1 LTEERRELN
10 NKFFMILKNFNL
22 TKVFKF
28 FKTVSDHK
36 NIIPEFA
43 RKIAFQR
50 WAIAIFLS
58 VVLSLLLT
66 PKVYFSYPEYKVG
79 SIAIRDVRA
88 DHDLLVEDRVATD
101 QKKIEVVKDVQSV
114 YDYDSDATSQL
125 KATISKVFSSA
136 EQSFTV
142 IGTEHVSMQTS
153 LNKVRN
159 EFANLLGITLTDDEF
174 NILQKYKFSTYISEK
189 ISKIIAS
196 VYNSELIINT
206 DLTKQDMENGI
217 IIRDIRTQKEKNE
230 RKLNS
235 IKHIKSIDTT
245 ILKKATNIL
254 NNSNEDLRRVAISL
268 SKKLIQP
275 NLTFNKNASE
285 RKKQILQAD
294 IKPVFFQVMKDEMI
308 IREGQKISSSDLDKL
323 NAFFKIKGEK
333 GFSNIYILFG
343 TFFLILS
350 LSIVLFQLAKIWIQ
364 SDEKISDIIFLGIT
378 ALFQILLIKSGIFM
392 SEAISRAF
400 PFFPTETCFYAIPFA
415 AGAMLVGIFINR
427 SVALIFSIYSSFL
440 AAFLF
445 EGEISMM
452 LFAFLG
458 SVAASYQ
465 ISHCKQRSAF
475 FKIGFLLGLL
485 NCATILSLCLFSPSS
500 SIISASTV
508 IKLSVGFVGGIFSGI
523 FVAGITPLFETLFNY
538 TTDIKLLELANL
550 NQPIFQRMIM
560 EAPGTY
566 HHSIIVAS
574 LVEAAAEAIGANPLL
589 AKVSAY
595 YHDVG
600 KIKKPQYFIEN
611 QQNGENKHVK
621 LSPRMS
627 SLIITTHVK
636 EGCELASKAKLGT
649 QITNIIRE
657 HHGTSLVS
665 YFYEKAKKDRDPS
678 IRSLPESDF
687 RYAGPKPQS
696 REAGLVLLG
705 DVIEASSRT
714 LSNPTPARI
723 KNLVRERI
731 ERVLMDGQLDDC
743 ELTLHDLN
751 KIAENFMRILN
762 GIFHQR
768 INYPDLVIREFNGS
782 RKENNVDTNRK
793 QAEKNK
799 R

>member
-1 LTEERRELN
+1 MIPNSLN
-10 NKFFMILKNFNL
+10 LNKVI
-22 TKVFKF
+22 KF
-28 FKTVSDHK
+28 FKTVSNKK

-43 RKIAFQR
+43 RKKAFQR
-50 WAIAIFLS
+50 WAIVIFLS
-58 VVLSLLLT
+58 AILSLLLT
-66 PKVYFSYPEYKVG
+66 PQVYFSYPEYKVG

-88 DHDLLVEDRVATD
+88 DHDLLVEDRSATE
-101 QKKIEVVKDVQSV
+101 QKKTELVKDVQSV
-114 YDYDSDATSQL
+114 YDYDSDTASQL
-125 KATISKVFSSA
+125 KSTIVRVFSFA

-142 IGTEHVSMQTS
+142 NGSETVLTQASV
-153 LNKVRN
+153 NKVRN
-159 EFANLLGITLTDDEF
+159 NLVNSLGITLTDDEF
-174 NILQKYKFSTYISEK
+174 NILQKYKFSPFISEK
-189 ISKIIAS
+189 ISKIMVS

-206 DLTKQDMENGI
+206 AFTKQDTENGI

-230 RKLNS
+230 INLDY

-245 ILKKATNIL
+245 ILRKSNNIL
-254 NNSNEDLRRVAISL
+254 NNIDDNLRGVVISI
-268 SKKLIQP
+268 SRKLIQP

-285 RKKQILQAD
+285 RQKQILQAD
-294 IKPVFFQVMKDEMI
+294 FKPVFFQVLKDEMI

-323 NAFFKIKGEK
+323 NALFKIKGEK
-333 GFSNIYILFG
+333 NVSNIYILFG

-350 LSIVLFQLAKIWIQ
+350 LSIVLFQLSKIWIL
-364 SDEKISDIIFLGIT
+364 SDENISDIVFLSIT
-378 ALFQILLIKSGIFM
+378 SLFQILLIKSGIFI
-392 SEAISRAF
+392 SEAINRSF
-400 PFFPTETCFYAIPFA
+400 PFFPTETFFYAIPFA
-415 AGAMLVGIFINR
+415 AGAMLVGIFINKN
-427 SVALIFSIYSSFL
+427 VALIFSIYSSFL

-458 SVAASYQ
+458 SAAASYQ
-465 ISHCKQRSAF
+465 VSHCKQRSAF
-475 FKIGFLLGLL
+475 FKIGLLLGLL
-485 NCATILSLCLFSPSS
+485 NGATILSLCLFSPSS
-500 SIISASTV
+500 SIISSSTV
-508 IKLSVGFVGGIFSGI
+508 IKFSMGFVGGVVSGI

-595 YHDVG
+595 YHDIG

-621 LSPRMS
+621 LSPKMS

-636 EGCELASKAKLGT
+636 EGCELAHKAKLGT

-687 RYAGPKPQS
+687 RYVGPKPQS

-731 ERVLMDGQLDDC
+731 ERVFMDGQLDDC

-751 KIAENFMRILN
+751 KIAETFIRILN

-768 INYPDLVIREFNGS
+768 IDYPDLVIREFNGS
-782 RKENNVDTNRK
+782 RKESNVDTNRR

>member
-1 LTEERRELN
+1 MSN
-10 NKFFMILKNFNL
+10 NLIL
-22 TKVFKF
+22 TKYFKI
-28 FKTVSDHK
+28 FKTISNQK
-36 NIIPEFA
+36 KIIPEFA
-43 RKIAFQR
+43 RKRSFQR
-50 WAIAIFLS
+50 WAIAFFLS
-58 VVLSLLLT
+58 AILSLLLT
-66 PKVYFSYPEYKVG
+66 PQVYFSYPEYKVG

-88 DHDLLVEDRVATD
+88 DHDLLVEDKAATE
-101 QKKIEVVKDVQSV
+101 QRKIELAKDVQSV
-114 YDYDSDATSQL
+114 YDYDSDTASQL
-125 KATISKVFSSA
+125 KATISKAFSSA
-136 EQSFTV
+136 EQSFAVNGIEPVFTKV
-142 IGTEHVSMQTS
+142 T

-159 EFANLLGITLTDDEF
+159 DFKNILGITLTDDEF
-174 NILQKYKFSTYISEK
+174 NILQKYKFSPYISEN
-189 ISKIIAS
+189 ISRIMAS
-196 VYNSELIINT
+196 IYNSELITNT
-206 DLTKQDMENGI
+206 DFTKQDAENGI
-217 IIRDIRTQKEKNE
+217 IIRDIKTQKEKSE
-230 RKLNS
+230 IKLNS
-235 IKHIKSIDTT
+235 VKHIRSIDTT
-245 ILKKATNIL
+245 LLKKVNNIL
-254 NNSNEDLRRVAISL
+254 NNSNEDLRKVVISI
-268 SKKLIQP
+268 SQKLVQP

-285 RKKQILQAD
+285 RQKQILQAD
-294 IKPVFFQVMKDEMI
+294 FKPVFFQVLKDEMI
-308 IREGQKISSSDLDKL
+308 IREGQKISPADLDKL

-333 GFSNIYILFG
+333 SFSNIYILFG

-350 LSIVLFQLAKIWIQ
+350 LSIVLFQLSKIWIK
-364 SDEKISDIIFLGIT
+364 SDENISDIIFLSV
-378 ALFQILLIKSGIFM
+378 ASLFQILLIKLGIFM
-392 SEAISRAF
+392 SEAINRAS
-400 PFFPTETCFYAIPFA
+400 PFFPTETLFYAIPFA

-427 SVALIFSIYSSFL
+427 SAALIFSIYSSFL
-440 AAFLF
+440 AVFLF

-452 LFAFLG
+452 LYSFLG
-458 SVAASYQ
+458 SAAASYQ
-465 ISHCKQRSAF
+465 VSYCKQRSAF
-475 FKIGFLLGLL
+475 FKIGLLLGLL
-485 NCATILSLCLFSPSS
+485 NGATILSLCLFSPSC
-500 SIISASTV
+500 SIISSSTI
-508 IKLSVGFVGGIFSGI
+508 IKLSMGFVGGIVSGV

-574 LVEAAAEAIGANPLL
+574 LVEAAAEDIGANPLL

-595 YHDVG
+595 YHDIG

-621 LSPRMS
+621 LSPKMS

-636 EGCELASKAKLGT
+636 EGCELASRARLGT

-696 REAGLVLLG
+696 KEAGLVLLG

-731 ERVLMDGQLDDC
+731 ERVFMDGQLDDC

-768 INYPDLVIREFNGS
+768 IDYPDLVIREFNGS
-782 RKENNVDTNRK
+782 KKENNVDTNRR

>member
-1 LTEERRELN
+1 
-10 NKFFMILKNFNL
+10 MIPENLNL
-22 TKVFKF
+22 TKISKF
-28 FKTVSDHK
+28 FKKVLNQK

-43 RKIAFQR
+43 REIAFQR

-58 VVLSLLLT
+58 AVLSLLLT
-66 PKVYFSYPEYKVG
+66 PQVYFSYPEYKVG
-79 SIAIRDVRA
+79 SIAFRDVRA
-88 DHDLLVEDRVATD
+88 DHDLLVEDKAATE
-101 QKKIEVVKDVQSV
+101 QRKIEVVKEVQSV
-114 YDYDSDATSQL
+114 YDYDSDTSSQL
-125 KATISKVFSSA
+125 KATIAKAFSSA
-136 EQSFTV
+136 EQLVTV
-142 IGTEHVSMQTS
+142 SGNEPVFAQAP

-174 NILQKYKFSTYISEK
+174 NILQKYKFSTYISEN
-189 ISKIIAS
+189 ISRIMAS
-196 VYNSELIINT
+196 IYNSELITNT
-206 DLTKQDMENGI
+206 DFTKQDTEIGI
-217 IIRDIRTQKEKNE
+217 IIRDIKTQKEKSE

-235 IKHIKSIDTT
+235 VKHIRSIDTT
-245 ILKKATNIL
+245 LLKKANDIL
-254 NNSNEDLRRVAISL
+254 NNSNEDLRKVVISI
-268 SKKLIQP
+268 SKKLVQP

-285 RKKQILQAD
+285 RQKQILQAD
-294 IKPVFFQVMKDEMI
+294 FKPVFFQVLKDEMI
-308 IREGQKISSSDLDKL
+308 IREGQKISPADLDKL
-323 NAFFKIKGEK
+323 DAFFKIKGEK
-333 GFSNIYILFG
+333 SFSNIYIFFG

-350 LSIVLFQLAKIWIQ
+350 LSIVLFQLSKIWIQ
-364 SDEKISDIIFLGIT
+364 SDENISDIIFLSV
-378 ALFQILLIKSGIFM
+378 ASLFQILLIKSGIFM
-392 SEAISRAF
+392 SEAINRAS
-400 PFFPTETCFYAIPFA
+400 PFFSTETFFYAIPFA

-465 ISHCKQRSAF
+465 VSHCKQRSAF

-500 SIISASTV
+500 SIISSSTV
-508 IKLSVGFVGGIFSGI
+508 VKLSMGFVGGIFSGI

-595 YHDVG
+595 YHDIG

-621 LSPRMS
+621 LSPKMS

-636 EGCELASKAKLGT
+636 EGCELACKAKLGT

-657 HHGTSLVS
+657 HHGTGLVS

-678 IRSLPESDF
+678 IRSLPERDF

-696 REAGLVLLG
+696 KEAGLVLLG

-714 LSNPTPARI
+714 LLNPTPARI
-723 KNLVRERI
+723 KNLVKERI
-731 ERVLMDGQLDDC
+731 ERVFMDGQLDDC

-782 RKENNVDTNRK
+782 RKENNVDTYRK

>member
-1 LTEERRELN
+1 
-10 NKFFMILKNFNL
+10 MIPHNFNL
-22 TKVFKF
+22 TEVSKF
-28 FKTVSDHK
+28 FKTISNQK
-36 NIIPEFA
+36 NIIPGFA
-43 RKIAFQR
+43 KNTAFQR
-50 WAIAIFLS
+50 WVIAIFLS
-58 VVLSLLLT
+58 GILSLLLT
-66 PKVYFSYPEYKVG
+66 PQVYFAYPEHKVG
-79 SIAIRDVRA
+79 SIAVRDVRA
-88 DHDLLVEDRVATD
+88 DHDLLVEDRAATE
-101 QKKIEVVKDVQSV
+101 QKKTEVIKDVQSV
-114 YDYDSDATSQL
+114 YDYDGDIASEL
-125 KATISKVFSSA
+125 KSKMAKVFSSA
-136 EQSFTV
+136 EQLLTA
-142 IGTEHVSMQTS
+142 IEGEHALTQAS
-153 LNKVRN
+153 LNKIRN
-159 EFANLLGITLTDDEF
+159 DFTNSLGVTITDDEL
-174 NILQKYKFSTYISEK
+174 NTLQEYKFASNISEK
-189 ISKIIAS
+189 IYKIIS
-196 VYNSELIINT
+196 SIYNSELIINT
-206 DLTKQDMENGI
+206 DLTKQDEKNGI
-217 IIRDIRTQKEKNE
+217 IIKDIRTQKEKIE
-230 RKLNS
+230 RKLNT
-235 IKHIKSIDTT
+235 IRHINSIDTI
-245 ILKKATNIL
+245 ILKKTNNIL
-254 NNSNEDLRRVAISL
+254 NNSNEDLRRVVISI
-268 SKKLIQP
+268 SKKLFQP

-285 RKKQILQAD
+285 TKKQILLAD
-294 IKPVFFQVMKDEMI
+294 LKPVYFQVLKDEMI
-308 IREGQKISSSDLDKL
+308 IREGQKISPSDLDKL

-333 GFSNIYILFG
+333 SVSNIYILLG
-343 TFFLILS
+343 TFFLVLS
-350 LSIVLFQLAKIWIQ
+350 LSIVLFQLSKMWIR
-364 SDEKISDIIFLGIT
+364 SDETVSDIIFMGI
-378 ALFQILLIKSGIFM
+378 ASLFQILLIKSGIFM
-392 SEAISRAF
+392 SEAINRAF
-400 PFFPTETCFYAIPFA
+400 PFFPAEACHFAIPFA
-415 AGAMLVGIFINR
+415 TGAMLVGIFINR

-440 AAFLF
+440 AVFLF
-445 EGEISMM
+445 EGDISMM

-485 NCATILSLCLFSPSS
+485 NSATILSLCLFSPSV
-500 SIISASTV
+500 SIISSITI
-508 IKLSVGFVGGIFSGI
+508 IKLCMGLVGGIVSGI
-523 FVAGITPLFETLFNY
+523 FVAAVTPLFETLFNY

-550 NQPIFQRMIM
+550 NHPIFQRMIM

-589 AKVSAY
+589 SKVSAY
-595 YHDVG
+595 YHDIG

-621 LSPRMS
+621 LSPKMS

-636 EGCELASKAKLGT
+636 EGCELANKAKLGV

-696 REAGLVLLG
+696 KEAGLVLLG

-723 KNLVRERI
+723 RNLVRERI
-731 ERVLMDGQLDDC
+731 ERVFMDGQLDDC

-768 INYPDLVIREFNGS
+768 IDYPDLVIREFNGS
-782 RKENNVDTNRK
+782 RKENNVDTNRR

>member
-1 LTEERRELN
+1 MTPHNL
-10 NKFFMILKNFNL
+10 ILS
-22 TKVFKF
+22 KVYNF
-28 FKTVSDHK
+28 FKTITKQK

-43 RKIAFQR
+43 KKTAFQR
-50 WAIAIFLS
+50 WTIAIFLS
-58 VVLSLLLT
+58 GILSLLLT
-66 PKVYFSYPEYKVG
+66 PQVHFSYPEYKVG

-88 DHDLLVEDRVATD
+88 DHDLLVEDRSATE
-101 QKKIEVVKDVQSV
+101 QKKAEVVKDVQSV
-114 YDYDSDATSQL
+114 YDYDSDTASQL
-125 KATISKVFSSA
+125 KVAIAKVFSSA
-136 EQSFTV
+136 EQSFSV
-142 IGTEHVSMQTS
+142 NDGEHVFTQAS
-153 LNKVRN
+153 LNNVRN
-159 EFANLLGITLTDDEF
+159 DFFNLLGITITDDEF
-174 NILQKYKFSTYISEK
+174 NILQKYKFSPFISEK
-189 ISKIIAS
+189 ISKITAS
-196 VYNSELIINT
+196 VYSLELITNT
-206 DLTKQDMENGI
+206 AFTKQDTENGI
-217 IIRDIRTQKEKNE
+217 IIRDIRTQKDKIE

-245 ILKKATNIL
+245 ILKKANNIL
-254 NNSNEDLRRVAISL
+254 NHTNEDLRRVVISI
-268 SKKLIQP
+268 SQKLIQP

-285 RKKQILQAD
+285 RQKQILLAD
-294 IKPVFFQVMKDEMI
+294 FKPVFFQVLKDEMI
-308 IREGQKISSSDLDKL
+308 IREGQKISPSDLDKL

-333 GFSNIYILFG
+333 GVSNIYILFG

-350 LSIVLFQLAKIWIQ
+350 LSIVLFQLSKIWIQ
-364 SDEKISDIIFLGIT
+364 SDKNIPDIIFLSIT
-378 ALFQILLIKSGIFM
+378 SLFQILLIKSGIFI
-392 SEAISRAF
+392 SEAINRAF
-400 PFFPTETCFYAIPFA
+400 PFFSTETCFYAIPFA

-440 AAFLF
+440 AAFIF

-458 SVAASYQ
+458 SAAASYQ
-465 ISHCKQRSAF
+465 VFHCKQRAAF
-475 FKIGFLLGLL
+475 FKIGLLLGLL
-485 NCATILSLCLFSPSS
+485 NCVTILSLCLFSPSS
-500 SIISASTV
+500 SIISSSTV
-508 IKLSVGFVGGIFSGI
+508 IKLSMGFVGGIASGV
-523 FVAGITPLFETLFNY
+523 FVAGMTPLFETLFNY

-550 NQPIFQRMIM
+550 NQPIFQRMIL

-595 YHDVG
+595 YHDIG

-621 LSPRMS
+621 LSPKMS

-636 EGCELASKAKLGT
+636 EGFELASKAKLGT
-649 QITNIIRE
+649 QITNIIKE

-665 YFYEKAKKDRDPS
+665 FFYEKAKKDRDPS

-731 ERVLMDGQLDDC
+731 ERVFMDGQLDDC
-743 ELTLHDLN
+743 EITLHDLN
-751 KIAENFMRILN
+751 KIAETFMRILN

-768 INYPDLVIREFNGS
+768 IDYPDLVIREFNGS
-782 RKENNVDTNRK
+782 RKENNVDTNRR